1 MPSSSSALSP
11 TEVRRIQDEE
21 AYPWIIT
28 QEIGKGSFATVY
40 KGYHTKSR
48 KVVAIKTVS
57 RSILTNKLLENLE
70 SEISILT
77 SLKHKGITDLKD
89 IVKARNNIYLIM
101 EFCSGGDLSKYIRHR
116 GRIEGLEYVPY
127 AGAAQQYWPHPKSG
141 GLDPVVVRCFLG
153 QLSSSLKFLRGRNL
167 IHRDIKPQN
176 LLLEPSTPADAPIP
190 IGIPLLKIADFGFA
204 RNLPN
209 ATLAETL
216 CGSPLYMAPEIL
228 RYEKYDAKADLWSV
242 GAVLYEMSVG
252 RPPFR
257 AQNHMELLKKIEHAR
272 GRVNF
277 PDEVAAREAAKD
289 RGLPSSPKTGSSVPS
304 SASSKPDKEIT
315 VVPADI
321 KVLIRMLL
329 KRKPVERA
337 SFEEYFSNE
346 TVMAQLALVDGTMT
360 VDSNGAAPPSAAVVS
375 GSTKPPSERSRT
387 DTGSSE
393 TSSRRRDKILR
404 EQEKAEKEGP
414 PLEGTPYDPKNY
426 IPQPAFKFRRTEQD
440 QEVAEQPV
448 AGPSIPPQERLN
460 NGDQPMHHNE
470 VVFPPQAAGRAVD
483 RDSPPGNRF
492 GAADSMSGSKPEKE
506 YVLVA
511 DTRAVE
517 KDRMANELA
526 PASRRPAVMH
536 RASSTGVRA
545 AAGAAALTKQMGK
558 MVIGATIGNDRPS
571 SSPKY
576 IPSTS
581 APISIPIDENPGQRL
596 IGADPNT
603 PPFARRANDM
613 HQHPY
618 EDPNDQ
624 LGQIPMTF
632 PPPPNPNPM
641 PSSSP
646 SGANGYLTD
655 ANGRSHPSALVRAI
669 NLASKKLFGSPTHV
683 NGHAAS
689 GEQGESPRADVTFG
703 EGMAGGDTENTDM
716 GSERRRIIEAENQ
729 VLITVENIAQKAQ
742 VLKDYAD
749 SKYAKVEAIP
759 AKPVLDPSHFTKKKG
774 EPSRSADSRRKLEL
788 EADQNAAQSITLYL
802 GTMSFCQKG
811 INELNIYCQDHL
823 DGLVEREG
831 DSHTGIDDALV
842 YFQETFKSCVE
853 RSDVLKA
860 WLPEG
865 RQSVQMWID
874 RIVYDHALVL
884 MRQAASKEL
893 LEENFLQVEKEY
905 EKALW
910 MLYAIGD
917 DVLQEGNPYR
927 DQDVATINGFIE
939 NTKTR
944 LMRLRRRME
953 SLPQRP
959 SS

>member
-1 MPSSSSALSP
+1 MPSSTSALSP

-116 GRIEGLEYVPY
+116 GRIEGLEYAPFN
-127 AGAAQQYWPHPKSG
+127 GAPPQYWPHPKSG

-153 QLSSSLKFLRGRNL
+153 QLASSLKFLRERNL

-176 LLLEPSTPADAPIP
+176 LLLEPSTPEDAPIP

-204 RNLPN
+204 RSLPN
-209 ATLAETL
+209 AALAETL

-277 PDEVAAREAAKD
+277 PDEVAAKEAAKE
-289 RGLPSSPKTGSSVPS
+289 RGLPSSPRTPSSVPP
-304 SASSKPDKEIT
+304 SSKSDKEVT
-315 VVPADI
+315 VVPPDM

-329 KRKPVERA
+329 KRKPIERA
-337 SFEEYFSNE
+337 SFEEFFSNE
-346 TVMAQLALVDGTMT
+346 AVAAQLEIVDRSMT
-360 VDSNGAAPPSAAVVS
+360 ELSNGSTAVSSVTAS
-375 GSTKPPSERSRT
+375 ESKKPPSERSRT
-387 DTGSSE
+387 DTNSSE
-393 TSSRRRDKILR
+393 TSSRRRDKMLR
-404 EQEKAEKEGP
+404 EQEKADKEGP

-426 IPQPAFKFRRTEQD
+426 VPQPAFKFRRTGSTLEA
-440 QEVAEQPV
+440 VEQPM
-448 AGPSIPPQERLN
+448 AGPSTSMSDRHTNI
-460 NGDQPMHHNE
+460 DQPTARDE
-470 VVFPPQAAGRAVD
+470 TITTPQTPIRAVG
-483 RDSPPGNRF
+483 RSSPPGDRP
-492 GAADSMSGSKPEKE
+492 GAADDMSASKPEKE

-517 KDRMANELA
+517 QDRMANELA
-526 PASRRPAVMH
+526 SASKRH
-536 RASSTGVRA
+536 RASTTGVRA
-545 AAGAAALTKQMGK
+545 AVGAAALTKQMGK
-558 MVIGATIGNDRPS
+558 MVIGAAIGSDRPS
-571 SSPKY
+571 LASPPKHL
-576 IPSTS
+576 PSTP
-581 APISIPIDENPGQRL
+581 APISIPIEEHLGQRL
-596 IGADPNT
+596 IAAEHST
-603 PPFARRANDM
+603 PPFARRINDTT
-613 HQHPY
+613 QYPP

-641 PSSSP
+641 PSSP
-646 SGANGYLTD
+646 SNAHGYLSD

-683 NGHAAS
+683 NGAVSAGINDH
-689 GEQGESPRADVTFG
+689 GGSPRAGVTFG
-703 EGMAGGDTENTDM
+703 DGVGPGGRVIDNSDL
-716 GSERRRIIEAENQ
+716 GAERQRLIEAENQ
-729 VLITVENIAQKAQ
+729 VLVIVENIAQKAQ

-749 SKYAKVEAIP
+749 TKYAKVEATP
-759 AKPVLDPSHFTKKKG
+759 TKPVLDPSHFTKKKG
-774 EPSRSADSRRKLEL
+774 EPSKSADSRRKMEL
-788 EADQNAAQSITLYL
+788 EADQNAAQGITLYL

-811 INELNIYCQDHL
+811 INELNVYCNEHL
-823 DGLVEREG
+823 AGMMPREG
-831 DSHTGIDDALV
+831 EVNTGIDDALV
-842 YFQETFKSCVE
+842 YFHETFKSCVE
-853 RSDVLKA
+853 RSDFLKA

-865 RQSVQMWID
+865 RQPVQMWID

-927 DQDVATINGFIE
+927 EQDVATINGFIE

-944 LMRLRRRME
+944 LMRLRRRIE
-953 SLPQRP
+953 GLQQRP
-959 SS
+959 